1 MERIRGIEVELEQ
14 IPGGFLA
21 WLLLPRVS
29 KLSHWAVRDLE
40 FTTEH
45 GIPCGTYDAAA
56 MRALLKRAPDYCI
69 FGRFFRGAP
78 TSDWNAICTYEDFLR
93 GTCDFL
99 CLCVDSYYF
108 ELYMKD
114 EAKIHEVLYQLSSL
128 SRAQVVLKT
137 DETDSRYRMT
147 ID

>member
-1 MERIRGIEVELEQ
+1 MGRIRGIEVELEQ

-69 FGRFFRGAP
+69 FGRFFFGALQRVTGMRYALMRTFCAARAIFFASVLTP
-78 TSDWNAICTYEDFLR
+78 TIS
-93 GTCDFL
+93 
-99 CLCVDSYYF
+99 SY
-108 ELYMKD
+108 
-114 EAKIHEVLYQLSSL
+114 
-128 SRAQVVLKT
+128 T
-137 DETDSRYRMT
+137 
-147 ID
+147 